1 MILIYILV
9 STLIISTGALVGI
22 FTLSIKEALLQ
33 KALLSLVGFSSG
45 ALLGGAFLHLMPEG
59 IEDLPTQTFFLLV
72 LGAIVLY
79 LLIEKTLHWHHCH
92 QQHCEA
98 HSIGYMN
105 LVGDAVHNFID
116 GLIVAA
122 SFIVSVPL
130 GITTVIAIGLH
141 EIPQEIGDFGVLLYA
156 GFSKGKALLYNFIVA
171 LMVVVGGIVGWV
183 LSSFVD
189 DITTYL
195 IPIAAGGFI
204 YIAVSDLI
212 PELRKKSSYSAFI
225 VNFLLLLAGIAFMF
239 LVKFIGE

>member
-1 MILIYILV
+1 MTLIYILV

-33 KALLSLVGFSSG
+33 KALLAFVGFSSG

-59 IEDLPTQTFFLLV
+59 IENLSPQTFFLLV

-92 QQHCEA
+92 EQQCND

-105 LVGDAVHNFID
+105 LVGDGVHNFID
-116 GLIVAA
+116 GLIIAA
-122 SFIVSVPL
+122 SFMISIPL
-130 GITTVIAIGLH
+130 GITTATAIALH
-141 EIPQEIGDFGVLLYA
+141 EIPQEIGDFGVLLYS
-156 GFSKGKALLYNFIVA
+156 GFSKGKALIYNFIVA
-171 LMVVVGGIVGWV
+171 LMVVAGGMAGWV

-189 DITTYL
+189 HITTYL

-212 PELRKKSSYSAFI
+212 PELRKKSSYSAFV
-225 VNFLLLLAGIAFMF
+225 VNFLLLLAGIALMF
-239 LVKFIGE
+239 LIKFIGE